1 MLQNIMADIHLT
13 ADATSGSKVLEEA
26 DIDWT
31 FAENG
36 FLKVTQG
43 TRIMAIPL
51 TSILK
56 VEKID

>member
-1 MLQNIMADIHLT
+1 MADIHLT